1 MGVKITPEE
10 FPLMRDAIEQIS
22 GIRVGDGK
30 AYLIESRLAKLLAE
44 YGCDSFRAF
53 HQLVKTRADAD
64 LRSKLVNAM
73 STQETLWFR
82 DLHPFRIF
90 TEKLLPTY
98 LAEFASGQ
106 RQRVRLWSAASS
118 TGQEAYSL
126 AILILEAHRTQ
137 SAVRPAAFEI
147 LATDIASSAVDAAK
161 NALFDRIAMGR
172 GLPPEYRTRYFTDD
186 GRYSRIIDDARRM
199 VTFRCF
205 NLQDSF
211 AGLGH
216 FDIVLCRN
224 VAIYFSDGFKRE
236 LYKKINNVLNPG
248 GYLFLGSSESI
259 SAYSTD
265 FDLLDH
271 NGGLYYRAK
280 RPPGQAQMAA

>member
-10 FPLMRDAIEQIS
+10 FPLMREVIEQIS

-44 YGCDSFRAF
+44 YSCDSFRAF
-53 HQLVKTRADAD
+53 HQVIKTRLDLD
-64 LRSKLVNAM
+64 LRSKLINAM

-82 DLHPFRIF
+82 DMHPFRIF
-90 TEKLLPTY
+90 SEKLLPAY

-106 RQRVRLWSAASS
+106 RQKVRIWSAASS
-118 TGQEAYSL
+118 TGQEAYSI
-126 AILILEAHRTQ
+126 AMLILEAQRTVG
-137 SAVRPAAFEI
+137 AVRPAAFEI
-147 LATDIASSAVDAAK
+147 QGTDIATSAVEAAK

-172 GLPPEYRTRYFTDD
+172 GLPPDYRARYFTDD
-186 GRYSRIIDDARRM
+186 GRYCRIKDDVKRM

-211 AGLGH
+211 GPLGH

-224 VAIYFSDGFKRE
+224 VAIYFSDAFKRE
-236 LYKKINNVLNPG
+236 LYKKINTVLTPG
-248 GYLFLGSSESI
+248 GFLFLGSSESI
-259 SAYSTD
+259 SAYSND
-265 FDLLDH
+265 FELLDY

-280 RPPGQAQMAA
+280 VLREAARMAA